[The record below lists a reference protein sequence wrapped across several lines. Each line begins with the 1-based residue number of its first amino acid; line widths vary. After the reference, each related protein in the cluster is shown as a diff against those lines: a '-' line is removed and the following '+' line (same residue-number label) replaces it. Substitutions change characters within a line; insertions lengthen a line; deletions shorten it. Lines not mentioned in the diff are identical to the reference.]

1 VIYRCHADYLRTAS
15 DIATARLKGSQHLK
29 PSFFL
34 GAESLE
40 VKNDCYH
47 KLLLRASEIQVDVE
61 TLKTLVIFCGVCLVA
76 VLCIIRFGFER
87 RILLNAASSSVRLA
101 GRSRFREAGSLGHE
115 TISVGWCK

>member
-1 VIYRCHADYLRTAS
+1 VIYRCRADYLRTAS

-61 TLKTLVIFCGVCLVA
+61 TLKTLVIFCGVCLVVSLFFA
-76 VLCIIRFGFER
+76 SYGLDLSAGF
-87 RILLNAASSSVRLA
+87 
-101 GRSRFREAGSLGHE
+101 F
-115 TISVGWCK
+115 